1 MFQYSKLHAISRKT
15 TTINFI
21 PFGQRTNN
29 TFQVTLNHSAQI
41 HFNNLLPKLWS
52 RNDGGGDDYY
62 DYYDNALW
70 MAALADA
77 AAAVMGKKHFGSI
90 KNLPPQM
97 YTRSLTTVRAATKA
111 LAKTINERSVPP
123 CVHQCFC
130 SSVLR
135 PSGSIPQLHITRGG
149 PTWCEISSVLLPV
162 GRKPNVGT
170 TSTHRR
176 HTTRHTPHKVPLG
189 WERNAFFLHW
199 QPTRLGALYLL
210 NVWRC
215 LLGGSSSVA
224 YNSRDDVYALLMRT
238 RHSCLCFNGL
248 VYVVSDPIIHVAHW
262 SGEGIGAFK
271 VCTAQIRTGRSWEGN
286 PLFHGNQ
293 KEDA

>member
-1 MFQYSKLHAISRKT
+1 MCASVLLFECASPLRI
-15 TTINFI
+15 
-21 PFGQRTNN
+21 
-29 TFQVTLNHSAQI
+29 HSA
-41 HFNNLLPKLWS
+41 
-52 RNDGGGDDYY
+52 
-62 DYYDNALW
+62 
-70 MAALADA
+70 
-77 AAAVMGKKHFGSI
+77 
-90 KNLPPQM
+90 
-97 YTRSLTTVRAATKA
+97 TTY
-111 LAKTINERSVPP
+111 
-123 CVHQCFC
+123 HQ
-130 SSVLR
+130 
-135 PSGSIPQLHITRGG
+135 GG

-162 GRKPNVGT
+162 GRRPT
-170 TSTHRR
+170 TTHRK

-293 KEDA
+293 KEDANWCEVVRVL